1 MRIFQTFFLLA
12 FAACAIAQEVSLT
25 DAIRSGRAKRPAF
38 EAARLRIDQAN
49 LSRRALGAF
58 PTTRLSLGYTS
69 DLEVGGSDD
78 DLVVS
83 QPLDIFGRTGALR
96 RSGNALVAQAEAS
109 YRQVAA
115 DVQSEVVA
123 AYIEASTSRAL
134 VRSAEAVEAVYAQL
148 YEATR
153 LRVEGGI
160 APGFHLTKVSLDLEQ
175 AKLTTE
181 QRRSEAAANVE
192 KLAALIGHTEGG
204 LAVGDLP
211 PIETSEVEEAL
222 LARQRADLQLLAA
235 DVQAAEAEAGIIRLG
250 SMPELELQGRRTPW
264 QERDDRYG
272 LRVQLSIPLFDYG
285 RVRSET
291 KAANVRADAARK
303 ALEDATKLATGE
315 LRAARIERD
324 AARTQV
330 EKYQGLVVKAKEL
343 VDRLRPGLTEQATT
357 LIEVLDST
365 RVLRDLEEAYV
376 EARARLA
383 RAQARYLKATGQ
395 ILEVTP

>member
-1 MRIFQTFFLLA
+1 MT
-12 FAACAIAQEVSLT
+12 QEVSLA

-49 LSRRALGAF
+49 LSRRALGTF
-58 PTTRLSLGYTS
+58 PATRLSLGYTS
-69 DLEVGGSDD
+69 DPEVGGSDD
-78 DLVVS
+78 DLVLS
-83 QPLDIFGRTGALR
+83 QPLDIFGRTTAFR

-109 YRQVAA
+109 YKQVAA
-115 DVQSEVVA
+115 DVQSEVVT

-160 APGFHLTKVSLDLEQ
+160 APGFHLTKVGLDLEQ

-181 QRRSEAAANVE
+181 RRRSEAAVNLE
-192 KLAALIGHTEGG
+192 QLAALIGHTEGS

-211 PIETSEVEEAL
+211 AIEGADADEAM

-235 DVQAAEAEAGIIRLG
+235 DVQAAEAEVGVIRLG
-250 SMPELELQGRRTPW
+250 NRPELELQGRRTPW

-303 ALEDATKLATGE
+303 ALEDATKLAAGE

-324 AARTQV
+324 AAGSQV
-330 EKYQGLVVKAKEL
+330 EKYQGLVARAKEL
-343 VDRLRPGLTEQATT
+343 VERLRPGLTEQATT

>member
-1 MRIFQTFFLLA
+1 MRIFQTLFLLA
-12 FAACAIAQEVSLT
+12 FAACANAQEVSLN

-38 EAARLRIDQAN
+38 EAARLRIDQAK

-58 PTTRLSLGYTS
+58 PATRLSLGYTS

-78 DLVVS
+78 DLVLS
-83 QPLDIFGRTGALR
+83 QPLDIFGRTNAFR
-96 RSGNALVAQAEAS
+96 RSGSALVAQAEAS
-109 YRQVAA
+109 YRQVAT
-115 DVQSEVVA
+115 DVQSEVIT
-123 AYIEASTSRAL
+123 AYIEAATSRAL

-160 APGFHLTKVSLDLEQ
+160 APGFHLTKVNLDLEQ

-192 KLAALIGHTEGG
+192 KLSALIGHTEGS

-211 PIETSEVEEAL
+211 PIAAADVDEAL

-235 DVQAAEAEAGIIRLG
+235 DVQAAEAEAGVVRLG

-272 LRVQLSIPLFDYG
+272 LRVQLSIPLFDHG
-285 RVRSET
+285 RVRAET

-303 ALEDATKLATGE
+303 ALEDATKLAAGE

-324 AARTQV
+324 AAGAQV
-330 EKYQGLVVKAKEL
+330 EKYQVLVSKAKEL

-376 EARARLA
+376 ESRARHA

-395 ILEVTP
+395 IIEVTP